1 MNSGDLPLSD
11 NVSRVLEFRATIS
24 EMIDWATEDKDF
36 VLAAK
41 LQECLDHLNK
51 IKFVNFI

>member
-1 MNSGDLPLSD
+1 MSSGDLPLSD
-11 NVSRVLEFRATIS
+11 NVSRVLEFRASIS

-51 IKFVNFI
+51 IKFVNYN